1 MQRPVGGLGVTQ
13 WRWGHQVKDPG
24 VAGWRRMPSFLLF
37 PPTVLDGY
45 ELEIGI
51 VLCLA
56 IENQEIIL
64 TAQSLSGLIHMLAN
78 CSPGIFIIM
87 LTGH

>member
-1 MQRPVGGLGVTQ
+1 MAP
-13 WRWGHQVKDPG
+13 
-24 VAGWRRMPSFLLF
+24 LLPF
-37 PPTVLDGY
+37 PPSVQNGY

-64 TAQSLSGLIHMLAN
+64 TAQSLSGLIHMLSN
-78 CSPGIFIIM
+78 CSPGIFIIT
-87 LTGH
+87 LTSCQQTLK

>member
-1 MQRPVGGLGVTQ
+1 M
-13 WRWGHQVKDPG
+13 
-24 VAGWRRMPSFLLF
+24 
-37 PPTVLDGY
+37 LDGY

-64 TAQSLSGLIHMLAN
+64 IAQSLSGLIHMLSN

-87 LTGH
+87 LTGIEMNDCLTHALAKAAYY

>member
-1 MQRPVGGLGVTQ
+1 MAP
-13 WRWGHQVKDPG
+13 
-24 VAGWRRMPSFLLF
+24 LLPF
-37 PPTVLDGY
+37 PPSVLDGY

-64 TAQSLSGLIHMLAN
+64 TAQSLSGLIHMLSN
-78 CSPGIFIIM
+78 CSPGIFIIT
-87 LTGH
+87 LTSCQRALK